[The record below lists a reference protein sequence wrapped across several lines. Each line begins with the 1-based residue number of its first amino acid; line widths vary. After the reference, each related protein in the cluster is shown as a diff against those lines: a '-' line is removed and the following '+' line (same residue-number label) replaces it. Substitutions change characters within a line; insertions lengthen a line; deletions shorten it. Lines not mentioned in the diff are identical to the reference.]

1 MKKRRIIQPMLWTEW
16 PTGAVMVA
24 GSLWP
29 LVFTLGKARVRGQLP
44 PYNKLATFC
53 KFVKSYKTTPL
64 DYKLIMYI
72 NNLPKL
78 SKKFRVTKMKG
89 CT

>member
-1 MKKRRIIQPMLWTEW
+1 MLWTEW

-29 LVFTLGKARVRGQLP
+29 LVFTLGKARGQL
-44 PYNKLATFC
+44 PYNKLATFR
-53 KFVKSYKTTPL
+53 KFVKSYKSTPL